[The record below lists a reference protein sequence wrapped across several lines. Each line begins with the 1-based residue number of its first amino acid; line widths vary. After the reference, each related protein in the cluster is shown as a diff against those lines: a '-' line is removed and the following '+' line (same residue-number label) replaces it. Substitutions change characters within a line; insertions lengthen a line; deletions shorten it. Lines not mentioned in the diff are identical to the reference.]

1 MEGSRASWRDIL
13 AVYAVKATTY
23 EENGQEVVTVTDEKK
38 DIIREVFWDMNEL
51 SARTVVEYEPHT
63 VMVDDGE
70 GNLVESTETV
80 AIVYLYITVK
90 HKTAEDIQ
98 VEYSF
103 DKNQRQQLSE
113 LLSPEYECYL
123 LFLEKHILPHF
134 EPKKYTLSGITAQDL
149 QEYYNTKLDEGLSVC
164 TMKKHSAILHGALA
178 EAYKKDMIA
187 ANPADKVT
195 LPRKKKF
202 YGQSYSVEEVQQLL
216 SVLNDDPIRPAVIL
230 AVMYGLRRS
239 EAVGLR
245 WKDIDFKNKTM
256 TICNTVTRMA
266 TVHELEETKN
276 ESSHR
281 TLPLIPGTEEY
292 LQSLRR
298 EQKETMLLCGNRFDD
313 SCHVCTWP
321 DGRSLQPD
329 YVSQHFKQV
338 LKKNNFRVI
347 RYHDLRHTA
356 GSMLLQKGIDIK
368 TIQHFL
374 GHSQASTTVNIY
386 LHSIS
391 NGTVDAANAI
401 GSMVNVGTAC

>member
-1 MEGSRASWRDIL
+1 MNGSIQIKRDKY
-13 AVYAVKATTY
+13 YAV
-23 EENGQEVVTVTDEKK
+23 VRFSDKK
-38 DIIREVFWDMNEL
+38 QKWISLEL
-51 SARTVVEYEPHT
+51 SVSGNNKRKAQQKFRELMAELEKEY
-63 VMVDDGE
+63 D
-70 GNLVESTETV
+70 S
-80 AIVYLYITVK
+80 A
-90 HKTAEDIQ
+90 
-98 VEYSF
+98 YSQMLF
-103 DKNQRQQLSE
+103 TDWLNKWMKQKKNEVRANT
-113 LLSPEYECYL
+113 YECYL

-329 YVSQHFKQV
+329 YVSQHFNQV

-374 GHSQASTTVNIY
+374 GHSQPSTTVNIY

>member
-1 MEGSRASWRDIL
+1 
-13 AVYAVKATTY
+13 
-23 EENGQEVVTVTDEKK
+23 
-38 DIIREVFWDMNEL
+38 MNINEQANFIWSIADL
-51 SARTVVEYEPHT
+51 LRGDFKQSEYGK
-63 VMVDDGE
+63 V
-70 GNLVESTETV
+70 
-80 AIVYLYITVK
+80 
-90 HKTAEDIQ
+90 
-98 VEYSF
+98 
-103 DKNQRQQLSE
+103 
-113 LLSPEYECYL
+113 
-123 LFLEKHILPHF
+123 ILPFTVLRRFDCVLAPSKAKILEANKTLTVSNKRPIFKRMTGHDYYNVSQFDF
-134 EPKKYTLSGITAQDL
+134 EKLMDDSNATLSGITAQDL

-329 YVSQHFKQV
+329 YVSQHFNQV

-401 GSMVNVGTAC
+401 GSMVNVGTVC

>member
-1 MEGSRASWRDIL
+1 MNGSIQIKRDKY
-13 AVYAVKATTY
+13 YAV
-23 EENGQEVVTVTDEKK
+23 V
-38 DIIREVFWDMNEL
+38 RF
-51 SARTVVEYEPHT
+51 S
-63 VMVDDGE
+63 
-70 GNLVESTETV
+70 
-80 AIVYLYITVK
+80 
-90 HKTAEDIQ
+90 
-98 VEYSF
+98 
-103 DKNQRQQLSE
+103 DK
-113 LLSPEYECYL
+113 
-123 LFLEKHILPHF
+123 
-134 EPKKYTLSGITAQDL
+134 
-149 QEYYNTKLDEGLSVC
+149 
-164 TMKKHSAILHGALA
+164 AILHGALA

-266 TVHELEETKN
+266 TVYELEDTKN

-321 DGRSLQPD
+321 NGRSLQPD
-329 YVSQHFKQV
+329 YVSQHFNQV

-347 RYHDLRHTA
+347 RYHDLRHTYA
-356 GSMLLQKGIDIK
+356 AEKYKSLINGGMTPLDA
-368 TIQHFL
+368 HFTVSRLL
-374 GHSQASTTVNIY
+374 GHERPDVTDIY
-386 LHSIS
+386 LASVK
-391 NGTVDAANAI
+391 G
-401 GSMVNVGTAC
+401 GTARRG

>member
-1 MEGSRASWRDIL
+1 MNGSIQIKRDKY
-13 AVYAVKATTY
+13 YAV
-23 EENGQEVVTVTDEKK
+23 VRFSDKK
-38 DIIREVFWDMNEL
+38 QKWISLEL
-51 SARTVVEYEPHT
+51 SVSGNNKRKAQQKFRELMAELEKEYDSP
-63 VMVDDGE
+63 
-70 GNLVESTETV
+70 
-80 AIVYLYITVK
+80 
-90 HKTAEDIQ
+90 
-98 VEYSF
+98 YSQMLF
-103 DKNQRQQLSE
+103 TDWLNKWMKQKKNEVRANT
-113 LLSPEYECYL
+113 YECYL

-329 YVSQHFKQV
+329 YVSQHFNQV

-347 RYHDLRHTA
+347 RYHDLRHTYVA
-356 GSMLLQKGIDIK
+356 EKYKSLINGGMTPLDA
-368 TIQHFL
+368 HFTVSRLL
-374 GHSQASTTVNIY
+374 GHERPDVTGIY
-386 LHSIS
+386 LASVKGGMSH
-391 NGTVDAANAI
+391 GE
-401 GSMVNVGTAC
+401 

>member
-1 MEGSRASWRDIL
+1 MNGSIQIKRDKY
-13 AVYAVKATTY
+13 YAV
-23 EENGQEVVTVTDEKK
+23 V
-38 DIIREVFWDMNEL
+38 RF
-51 SARTVVEYEPHT
+51 S
-63 VMVDDGE
+63 
-70 GNLVESTETV
+70 
-80 AIVYLYITVK
+80 
-90 HKTAEDIQ
+90 
-98 VEYSF
+98 
-103 DKNQRQQLSE
+103 DK
-113 LLSPEYECYL
+113 
-123 LFLEKHILPHF
+123 
-134 EPKKYTLSGITAQDL
+134 
-149 QEYYNTKLDEGLSVC
+149 
-164 TMKKHSAILHGALA
+164 AILHGALA

-195 LPRKKKF
+195 LPRKKKL
-202 YGQSYSVEEVQQLL
+202 YGQSYSVEEVQRLL

-256 TICNTVTRMA
+256 TICNTATRMA

-347 RYHDLRHTA
+347 RYHDLRHPYVKHTTKIFSLRLMDFQA
-356 GSMLLQKGIDIK
+356 QAYPDARRKTRGACQLHRGGQSRSPVRPLCNRKRFSCLPPQAKMSWILYAISMRLSGY
-368 TIQHFL
+368 T
-374 GHSQASTTVNIY
+374 STR
-386 LHSIS
+386 SIS
-391 NGTVDAANAI
+391 SSASSVVSVSASKIALDASLRLSCRACSSCFCFACAN
-401 GSMVNVGTAC
+401 TAA

>member
-1 MEGSRASWRDIL
+1 M
-13 AVYAVKATTY
+13 
-23 EENGQEVVTVTDEKK
+23 
-38 DIIREVFWDMNEL
+38 
-51 SARTVVEYEPHT
+51 
-63 VMVDDGE
+63 
-70 GNLVESTETV
+70 
-80 AIVYLYITVK
+80 
-90 HKTAEDIQ
+90 
-98 VEYSF
+98 
-103 DKNQRQQLSE
+103 
-113 LLSPEYECYL
+113 
-123 LFLEKHILPHF
+123 
-134 EPKKYTLSGITAQDL
+134 
-149 QEYYNTKLDEGLSVC
+149 DEGLSVC
-164 TMKKHSAILHGALA
+164 TMKKHSAILYGALA

-195 LPRKKKF
+195 LPGKKKF

-281 TLPLIPGTEEY
+281 TPPLIPGTEEY

-329 YVSQHFKQV
+329 YVSQHFNQV

-401 GSMVNVGTAC
+401 GSMVNVGTVC

>member
-1 MEGSRASWRDIL
+1 MNGSIQIKRDKY
-13 AVYAVKATTY
+13 YAV
-23 EENGQEVVTVTDEKK
+23 VRFSDKK
-38 DIIREVFWDMNEL
+38 QKWISLEL
-51 SARTVVEYEPHT
+51 SVSGNNKRKAQQKFRELMAELEKEYDSP
-63 VMVDDGE
+63 
-70 GNLVESTETV
+70 
-80 AIVYLYITVK
+80 
-90 HKTAEDIQ
+90 
-98 VEYSF
+98 YSQMLF
-103 DKNQRQQLSE
+103 TDWLNKWMKQKKNEVRANT
-113 LLSPEYECYL
+113 YECYL

-281 TLPLIPGTEEY
+281 TLPLNPGTEEY

-329 YVSQHFKQV
+329 YVSQHFNQV

-401 GSMVNVGTAC
+401 GSMVNVGTVC